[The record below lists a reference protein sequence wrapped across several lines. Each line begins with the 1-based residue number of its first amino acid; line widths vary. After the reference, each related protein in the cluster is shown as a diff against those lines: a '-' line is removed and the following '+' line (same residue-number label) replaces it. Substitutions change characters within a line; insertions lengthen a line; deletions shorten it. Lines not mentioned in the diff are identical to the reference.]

1 MTTVVTI
8 DLGTGG
14 PKVGFVTTQ
23 GEVLWW
29 EHTTVETT
37 LGPGGLAS
45 QDANQWWDVIVAS
58 LARGLRA
65 VPAAQ
70 VGAIAITGQWASTI
84 PVDEAGL
91 PTGPCMM
98 WLDERGGPLS
108 KALVGGPLMGYHAAR
123 LATWL
128 RRSGAVPSTTGADP
142 VGHMLWL
149 ERNTPA
155 NTRWYLEPVDYLAMR
170 LTKQAAATHASMT
183 AAWLTDNRDL
193 STLEYDAT
201 LVHLTGI
208 NPDRL
213 PPLVKTGSVI
223 GTVHPSVATELGLP
237 ADTAVITGVP
247 DLHAATIGSGAVELG
262 EPHISI
268 GTTGW
273 ISAPL
278 AKKKTDLVHM
288 MATVPGLDNATYLL
302 GNNQESA
309 GRALAW
315 YRDTLAP
322 HLSYE
327 ELIAEAAARP
337 AGAGGVYFTP
347 WIAGE
352 RSPVE
357 NKQARGGFH
366 NLSAEA
372 TRGDMTRAVMEGVA
386 FNTKWLLGPSEKF
399 VGKQFDTI
407 RVVGGGARSDTWCQI
422 LANVLDR
429 TIVSPAQPLLSGIV
443 GMALYAGTA
452 LGEIT
457 LHDVPALI
465 SMPRVFE
472 PDASTRGAYDQAYA
486 EFPKLFSSQKAFFGR
501 VNG

>member
-1 MTTVVTI
+1 MVGRHPRQ
-8 DLGTGG
+8 LG
-14 PKVGFVTTQ
+14 
-23 GEVLWW
+23 
-29 EHTTVETT
+29 
-37 LGPGGLAS
+37 
-45 QDANQWWDVIVAS
+45 
-58 LARGLRA
+58 ARPPSSPA
-65 VPAAQ
+65 VQ
-70 VGAIAITGQWASTI
+70 VGAISITGQWASTI

-142 VGHMLWL
+142 IGHMLWL

-337 AGAGGVYFTP
+337 AGAGGCISP

-352 RSPVE
+352 RSPV
-357 NKQARGGFH
+357 KQASAWWLPQP
-366 NLSAEA
+366 LS
-372 TRGDMTRAVMEGVA
+372 RGDPGRYDPGGHGGRCLQYQV
-386 FNTKWLLGPSEKF
+386 
-399 VGKQFDTI
+399 
-407 RVVGGGARSDTWCQI
+407 VVGAERKVRRQAIRHDQSRGRRGPIRHVVSDLGQRVGPHHREPSTAVALWNRWYGALRRNRS
-422 LANVLDR
+422 R
-429 TIVSPAQPLLSGIV
+429 
-443 GMALYAGTA
+443 
-452 LGEIT
+452 
-457 LHDVPALI
+457 
-465 SMPRVFE
+465 
-472 PDASTRGAYDQAYA
+472 
-486 EFPKLFSSQKAFFGR
+486 
-501 VNG
+501 